1 MKYATVS
8 ALCEGVAGAIRAK
21 EGSTE
26 KINPQDFVERIENL
40 QVGGGTSEGNIE
52 YLDVS
57 GLSAEERGMISLY
70 LAMYARG
77 VHDDGAGN
85 KSLMVASLAAFANG
99 FGLVDWGQ
107 EISAIAI
114 DLSAE
119 VILSGNKMTVSEV
132 FPLVSGGIDLASIPR
147 ITKEQFYTLE

>member
-1 MKYATVS
+1 MNITT
-8 ALCEGVAGAIRAK
+8 LNMTTLDGGVIIKK
-21 EGSTE
+21 ETAPAPPSGGESGGS
-26 KINPQDFVERIENL
+26 NL
-40 QVGGGTSEGNIE
+40 E

-85 KSLMVASLAAFANG
+85 KSLLVASLAAFANG
-99 FGLVDWGQ
+99 FGLVEWGK

-119 VILSGNKMTVSEV
+119 VILAGNKMTVSEV

-147 ITKEQFYTLE
+147 ITKEQFYDLNA